1 MIIVHNITE
10 GNEIRFIPR
19 EGYAT
24 TAVLTDQVTG
34 ESIEETVDF
43 TRDGYYSLCTIN
55 ASLVDQRRYNLKI
68 YSYSVMSS
76 YVTRIESENGELD
89 SKECALDFI
98 KENSDTEVLYNGIVF
113 CSTQDNA
120 DYSISNGEFNYDSV
134 QDDSASQFIIID

>member
-34 ESIEETVDF
+34 ESIEEIVDF

-76 YVTRIESENGELD
+76 YVTRI
-89 SKECALDFI
+89 
-98 KENSDTEVLYNGIVF
+98 
-113 CSTQDNA
+113 
-120 DYSISNGEFNYDSV
+120 DSV